1 MNCPKCRKRIP
12 PGDKHCV
19 YCGAST
25 GFLSVRILRNLAWR
39 LPTWA
44 KWLGGLGSIC
54 IIAVLAFY
62 ILLFNSTNGSS
73 TNSTNGNNLEP
84 PSDILVLLTPEQE
97 DMPVPRPVIY
107 SKYLS
112 GVAPPIEGVLQA
124 GEWTEP
130 AFIKPFIYSIDGKEK
145 SGDIAGYFM
154 NDDEFLYAAITVSAE
169 DFKEDYMD
177 NNSGTRFSLYMY
189 FDGENDDII
198 TMGEDFKSVSG
209 NSYTDGHL
217 EVDAYGRP
225 SPKYQESR
233 HGSGYATSS
242 IESNTLVYEL
252 EIPLDSGDADDIS
265 VNEGDTIGLLIC
277 FDQEWFIPDSYEL
290 RFIGRIGWPIA
301 GWFDVASMYGKLV
314 LAAGPY

>member
-1 MNCPKCRKRIP
+1 MICPNCGETVPARDR
-12 PGDKHCV
+12 HCV
-19 YCGAST
+19 YCGKSL
-25 GFLSVRILRNLAWR
+25 GGISRR

-112 GVAPPIEGVLQA
+112 GVAPTIEGVLQA

-177 NNSGTRFSLYMY
+177 NNSGTRFSLSMY

-198 TMGEDFKSVSG
+198 TTGEDFKWIYIG
-209 NSYTDGHL
+209 QYQDGHSIL
-217 EVDAYGRP
+217 DPNGGWSGQINEIQD
-225 SPKYQESR
+225 
-233 HGSGYATSS
+233 GSGYATSS
-242 IESNTLVYEL
+242 IESNTIVYEL
-252 EIPLDSGDADDIS
+252 ESPLDSGDADDIS